1 MPHVSDEE
9 RRSADRSYR
18 RSLGRYSR
26 QSEHVER
33 ASGIRSMIA
42 SGRLDSILLVP
53 TKGLENTV
61 FNTYFDEK
69 DFGRLK
75 KVVKGY
81 SGTSRDYW
89 NVLVAIA
96 EGNVTVGSLRRT
108 FGDQRA
114 ISSLTQALDNNL
126 VELDKG
132 EVQASFGLSDEE
144 VELRES
150 PRHLPYRGA

>member
-26 QSEHVER
+26 QSQQGER
-33 ASGIRSMIA
+33 TGGIRAMLA
-42 SGRLDSILLVP
+42 SGRLDSIMIIP
-53 TKGLENTV
+53 TKALESTV

-69 DFGRLK
+69 DFGRQK
-75 KVVKGY
+75 KVVKPF
-81 SGTSRDYW
+81 SGSSRDYW
-89 NVLVAIA
+89 DTLVAIA
-96 EGNVTVGSLRRT
+96 EGNVTVGDLRRT

-144 VELRES
+144 VELRQS
-150 PRHLPYRGA
+150 PRHLPYRGV